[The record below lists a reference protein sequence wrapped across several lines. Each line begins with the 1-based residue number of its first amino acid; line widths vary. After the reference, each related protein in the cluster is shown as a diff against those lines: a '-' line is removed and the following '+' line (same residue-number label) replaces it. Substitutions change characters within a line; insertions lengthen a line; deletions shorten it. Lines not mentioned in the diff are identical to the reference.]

1 MNQRSLTQPGRF
13 IASFLLFSLLAACGA
28 LERSAE
34 PPPAFYALDGKTEG
48 GEVPAQATVS
58 PSAPTLLLSTP
69 QAAPGFNSRRIIY
82 VRAPHQ
88 PEYFAHNEWVDTPP
102 RMLAPLLAPALE
114 GSGAFRAIILAPSA
128 TAGELR
134 LDVSI
139 VRLQHEF
146 FTSPSQVRL
155 TLRAYLVDNKTRQ
168 VLAWHEFD
176 ETVVALQDTPYGGVI
191 AANAALQKV
200 LDALAIFTA
209 DAAAKRPAV
218 SGRPGAG
225 VGMP

>member
-1 MNQRSLTQPGRF
+1 MNERSLKQPGR
-13 IASFLLFSLLAACGA
+13 LLAGALLLSLLAACGA
-28 LERSAE
+28 LERNGE
-34 PPPAFYALDGKTEG
+34 PPPVFYALDGNT
-48 GEVPAQATVS
+48 PAGRPPANALA
-58 PSAPTLLLSTP
+58 PISAPTLLISTP
-69 QAAPGFNSRRIIY
+69 QAAPGFTSRRIIY

-88 PEYFAHNEWVDTPP
+88 PQYFANNEWVDTPP

-114 GSGAFRAIILAPSA
+114 ASGAFRAIVLAPSA

-168 VLAWHEFD
+168 VLAWREFD
-176 ETVVALQDTPYGGVI
+176 ETVVAPQDNPYGGVI
-191 AANAALQKV
+191 AANAALRKV
-200 LDALAIFTA
+200 LDALAAFTA
-209 DAAAKRPAV
+209 DAAAKRPAL
-218 SGRPGAG
+218 SAQRLP
-225 VGMP
+225 PRL